1 MPFHITEQRSRVV
14 AALSSTVRCGNGPLA
29 RLIREGGLHCVF
41 QPIGDLR
48 AGTVFAHEALIRG
61 PLESPFHR
69 PDFLLEM
76 ARREHA
82 LQDFELMCVYTALQN
97 WAAIGA
103 PGRLFVNIS
112 ADALVQGVALCG
124 ADRLAG
130 TLRDFGALP
139 RMVVLEITEH
149 ERVTDMAPL
158 REAVKAVHAAGMR
171 LALDDFG
178 DGRSSLRLWSEVKPD
193 FVKIDKYFI
202 QAIAE
207 HPENLQMLRAIK
219 GIADMFGTQLI
230 AEGIETQD
238 DLRALRDL
246 DIPHGQGWLLGRP
259 ALAARQTLET
269 PALEVMRD
277 RRVAV
282 LPHLAQSAR
291 PGILRGLQVIPA
303 PTATPDS
310 PNDSVA
316 ELFMQHPELHALALV
331 EDERPVA
338 LINRQQFM
346 NHYATLY
353 FREVHGRKPC
363 MAFANPAP
371 RVVELDCD
379 ADQLIGILTSQD
391 QRYLSDGFIVTDN
404 GRYIG
409 LGTGDKLVRAVTE
422 ARIEAAR
429 HANPLTFLPGNIPI
443 SMHIERLLE
452 SGNGFVACYADLNHF
467 KPFNDQYGYWRG
479 DEMIRLVARLVVAHC
494 DARRD
499 FVGHVGG
506 DDFLILFQSGDWL
519 RRCRGVVDAF
529 AAEARTLFDDAARQ
543 AGGIH
548 AEDRHGVM
556 RFFPC
561 TTLSIGAALI
571 PPGLLRHAEE
581 VANLAAQAKHEAK
594 QSPGGIVI
602 LDAGKAAALQSPA
615 PTQQRPLSP
624 AALAA

>member
-1 MPFHITEQRSRVV
+1 MPFHIPEQRSRVV
-14 AALSSTVRCGNGPLA
+14 AALSPAAHSGSGPLA

-61 PLESPFHR
+61 PLDSPFHR

-76 ARREHA
+76 ARREDL
-82 LQDFELMCVYTALQN
+82 LQDFELMCVYTALRN
-97 WAAIGA
+97 WAAIGGS
-103 PGRLFVNIS
+103 GRLFVNIS

-124 ADRLAG
+124 AGQLAA
-130 TLRDFGALP
+130 TLRNFGATP

-149 ERVTDMAPL
+149 DRVTDMAPL
-158 REAVKAVHAAGMR
+158 REAVKEVHAAGMR

-202 QAIAE
+202 HAIAE

-230 AEGIETQD
+230 AEGIETPD

-246 DIPHGQGWLLGRP
+246 DVPYGQGWLLGRP
-259 ALAARQTLET
+259 TLAARQALEA
-269 PALEVMRD
+269 PALDVMRD

-291 PGILRGLQVIPA
+291 PGILRGLQVVPA
-303 PTATPDS
+303 PTATPET
-310 PNDSVA
+310 PNDAVA
-316 ELFMQHPELHALALV
+316 ELFMHNPELHALALV
-331 EDERPVA
+331 ADERPVA

-443 SMHIERLLE
+443 SMHIGRLLE

-506 DDFLILFQSGDWL
+506 DDFLVLFQSGDWL
-519 RRCRGVVDAF
+519 RRCRGIVDAF
-529 AAEARTLFDDAARQ
+529 ASEARALFDDAARQ

-594 QSPGGIVI
+594 QSSNGIVV
-602 LDAGKAAALQSPA
+602 LDAAKAAGLPPPGPQHSV
-615 PTQQRPLSP
+615 L